1 MRTAVITDT
10 NSGISTEEAAEMGIR
25 SIPMPV
31 LIDGEIYLEGVDLE
45 SESFFTSL
53 TEGKA
58 VTTSQPSP
66 GVVCSAWEEALNEGV
81 R

>member
-25 SIPMPV
+25 SISMPV
-31 LIDGEIYLEGVDLE
+31 LIDGKIYLEGVDLG

-58 VTTSQPSP
+58 VNDLAAFPR
-66 GVVCSAWEEALNEGV
+66 GRVLCMGRGFERGV